1 MKFKVIDLVRRCKES
16 EVAQDVEKEIYK
28 VFKALGEPTRLKIIK
43 ILSVQGLCVC
53 ELSETLDMLQP
64 RVSQHLK
71 ILKEASLIREKKE
84 GYWVCYSLDKEK
96 MDDVWDSFKDF
107 LAADLREL
115 EGYDEEYERLAGLEV
130 NDKVNRI
137 KDELRQP

>member
-1 MKFKVIDLVRRCKES
+1 M
-16 EVAQDVEKEIYK
+16 EKEIYK

-43 ILSVQGLCVC
+43 MLSVQGLCVC

-71 ILKEASLIREKKE
+71 ILKEAGLIREKKE

-96 MDDVWDSFKDF
+96 IEDVWDRFKNF
-107 LAADLREL
+107 LSADLREL
-115 EGYDEEYERLAGLEV
+115 EGYGEEHERLAGLAGNE
-130 NDKVNRI
+130 KVNRI
-137 KDELRQP
+137 KDDLSQF

>member
-1 MKFKVIDLVRRCKES
+1 M
-16 EVAQDVEKEIYK
+16 EKEIYK
-28 VFKALGEPTRLKIIK
+28 AFKALGEPTRLKIIK

-71 ILKEASLIREKKE
+71 ILKEAGLIREKKE

-96 MDDVWDSFKDF
+96 IDDVWDRFKDF
-107 LAADLREL
+107 LSADLREL
-115 EGYDEEYERLAGLEV
+115 EGYGEEHERLAGLAGNE
-130 NDKVNRI
+130 KVNRI
-137 KDELRQP
+137 KEDLSQL

>member
-1 MKFKVIDLVRRCKES
+1 M
-16 EVAQDVEKEIYK
+16 EKEIYK

-43 ILSVQGLCVC
+43 MLSVQGLCVC

-71 ILKEASLIREKKE
+71 ILKEAGLIKEKKE

-96 MDDVWDSFKDF
+96 MDDVWESFKDF
-107 LAADLREL
+107 IAADLREL
-115 EGYDEEYERLAGLEV
+115 KGYSEQYERLEGLAENEKVKKVKKVLAGE
-130 NDKVNRI
+130 N
-137 KDELRQP
+137 